1 MEQNDLVAIA
11 VPAGF
16 EAGQTLTVTS
26 PSGVTAHVVIPPG
39 IAAGS
44 TFTASIPKPTPTVVA
59 VAEAVPV
66 AVVEVEME
74 PQKAALSTSST
85 TTTTTSTTAA
95 NGPVPRLCCH
105 ICSYILAGLMF
116 ICGVISVI
124 LLWTALALDNGQI
137 VGYFSA
143 LFGFFLTIYG
153 VLAPSV
159 VGCVGCNYRTQ
170 TNRNVVVGFRIGGW
184 IFYAFACI
192 NCFSI
197 WSYYGAYE
205 SGLVSLPPSWF
216 SIVWIIVCFG
226 GSYVLLCID
235 AEISRADLGFG
246 NR

>member
-1 MEQNDLVAIA
+1 MEQNDLVAVA

-16 EAGQTLTVTS
+16 QAGQTLTVTS

-137 VGYFSA
+137 VGYVSACTDYELFRFRFSNLPS
-143 LFGFFLTIYG
+143 LFVCLPACLPAFLF
-153 VLAPSV
+153 L
-159 VGCVGCNYRTQ
+159 C
-170 TNRNVVVGFRIGGW
+170 
-184 IFYAFACI
+184 AC
-192 NCFSI
+192 
-197 WSYYGAYE
+197 
-205 SGLVSLPPSWF
+205 L
-216 SIVWIIVCFG
+216 
-226 GSYVLLCID
+226 
-235 AEISRADLGFG
+235 SRHCS
-246 NR
+246 